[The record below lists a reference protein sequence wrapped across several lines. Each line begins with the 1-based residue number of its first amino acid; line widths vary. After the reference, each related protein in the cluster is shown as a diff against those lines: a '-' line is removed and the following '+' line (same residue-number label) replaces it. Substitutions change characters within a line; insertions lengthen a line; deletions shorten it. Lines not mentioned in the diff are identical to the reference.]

1 MGAYLTTLKGRST
14 QAGPEAGIEV
24 GVPRAVARRTRPVTD
39 LIKISPP
46 GGLPR
51 SAEGIEVEE
60 GRVAG
65 LGVGAGLQ
73 EGSMEQLLV
82 GPSAYSSVG
91 QGVKYG
97 LLDSPHLCNTGGF
110 VGRQGCQ
117 GWRGNYL
124 SKPSVREYNCCIDE
138 AATHRTA
145 VWMRYY
151 I

>member
-1 MGAYLTTLKGRST
+1 MGARVTTLIGRST

-24 GVPRAVARRTRPVTD
+24 GVPHAVARRTRPVTD
-39 LIKISPP
+39 LIEVSPP

-51 SAEGIEVEE
+51 SAEGIEVVE

-73 EGSMEQLLV
+73 EGSLANSRNRRMRSGMGQLLV

-97 LLDSPHLCNTGGF
+97 LLDSP
-110 VGRQGCQ
+110 
-117 GWRGNYL
+117 
-124 SKPSVREYNCCIDE
+124 
-138 AATHRTA
+138 
-145 VWMRYY
+145 M
-151 I
+151 